1 MKPILTAISI
11 ALAAL
16 ALFLCTLST
25 HPFPGPPSAM
35 LATHLGASPFAAVDQ
50 PLYGMAVRF
59 LDRMCGP
66 AQATHAAHLFSAVL
80 GAMTCG
86 LLVLCTTRMS
96 FAMLSRHPQFVENA
110 PRASLIAGAVA
121 GLALMSCLPFWIL
134 ATRSYPDITGL
145 FLIVLCLWCVLQSL
159 FTRRQP
165 WVSIASLVF
174 GLGLAEFASF
184 IGLIFPYLL
193 FLGVLS
199 TRRGGR
205 FNWRL
210 FMGQCLLMLAGFL
223 IILQTAWFAW
233 CSPSAAYRGWT
244 SFGSALWACFK
255 HQHALALRVIP
266 PIGWLSLF
274 GQTYLPLIL
283 LLVLRPRLRAKRGP
297 IYLYLLLTVLL
308 VAVLLDAS
316 FLSPLRMLNAENRI
330 DLVFGTPYLAVA
342 ISCGLLA
349 GVWWSRLRHD
359 ARLVSPLYQGV
370 RKAMRFAFVPFL
382 ALCFVGLGWRH
393 LPVADGRVA
402 RLSHEWT
409 RGILQSLGSRSVL
422 VADSWVNTLVSL
434 EARATGVRELR
445 VISPDLAGGTP
456 YLRWLSAWQE
466 TPALQSLATV
476 GVGPLLQ
483 GMLTAEPPMYDR
495 LALHWQD
502 APLAACGLEAVPA
515 ADLFLPAAAGTPPE
529 DPARW
534 AVRAARLDALPL
546 ERLAEIRDA
555 RHPLAPYA
563 AEWLR
568 IQSKLANNH
577 GVALARAGR
586 TDLADE
592 AYRAAL
598 RLHPDNVSA
607 LLNRVELSR
616 TASPPPPDLEQIHRD
631 FAKFM
636 EELGTGRYRIWAL
649 ASAYGMLASPEA
661 FADRGMYWAVSGRPA
676 RAIQDLRRAMD
687 MAGEDARL
695 QVAVA
700 GAMFAG
706 GDPVRAAE
714 EYTRVLQ
721 ANPADR
727 NAMLGLARVAALQG
741 NYSDARA
748 SLSRLAEGREPDG
761 GLLVEQAVVDLLEG
775 LEKDAIKKAVRATEL
790 APGDARAWTLLASLS
805 ARVGDAGE
813 FNRAIERML
822 RMSTLAVH
830 TRHAIAALLWQ
841 QGRSDEARRLA
852 RSILESHPTHM
863 PTLDLS
869 LRMAVTHRDHV
880 TAWQCIPRILETEPS
895 NAYALMILGSL
906 HYFEHRLGPA
916 EQAFRARLA
925 VERSLEALNSLAYVL
940 YELNQPEEALPLA
953 EEALSL
959 NRAAPETWDTLA
971 MIQLSMLRLDDAITS
986 SRKAVELA
994 PELLDLQLHLAMV
1007 HTERGELDPAWNLIE
1022 QLMVRKAA
1030 LSSPAQVQLDT
1041 FRVKLQRLRDAKS
1054 SG

>member
-1 MKPILTAISI
+1 MKPILTAVSIS
-11 ALAAL
+11 LAAL
-16 ALFLCTLST
+16 ALFLWTLAP
-25 HPFPGPPSAM
+25 HPFPGTPSGM

-50 PLYGMAVRF
+50 PLYGMTVRM
-59 LDRMCGP
+59 LENIAGP
-66 AQATHAAHLFSAVL
+66 AHVTRAAHLFSALL
-80 GAMTCG
+80 GALTCG
-86 LLVLCTTRMS
+86 LLALCTTRMS
-96 FAMLSRHPQFVENA
+96 LAMLSRHPQFVENA

-121 GLALMSCLPFWIL
+121 GLALMTCLPFWIL
-134 ATRSYPDITGL
+134 STRSYPDITGL
-145 FLIVLCLWCVLQSL
+145 FLIVLCLWCVLQTL
-159 FTRRQP
+159 FVRRQP
-165 WVSIASLVF
+165 WASIASLLF
-174 GLGLAEFASF
+174 GLGMAEFASF
-184 IGLIFPYLL
+184 IGLLIPYLL

-205 FNWRL
+205 FNWRFFL
-210 FMGQCLLMLAGFL
+210 GQSLLMLIGFL

-244 SFGSALWACFK
+244 SYGSALWASFK
-255 HQHALALRVIP
+255 QQHALALRVIP

-274 GQTYLPLIL
+274 GQTYLPLLL

-297 IYLYLLLTVLL
+297 VYLYLLLSVLL
-308 VAVLLDAS
+308 AAVLLDIS
-316 FLSPLRMLNAENRI
+316 FLSPLRLLNAVDRI
-330 DLVFGTPYLAVA
+330 DMVFGTPYLAVA
-342 ISCGLLA
+342 LACGLLA
-349 GVWWSRLRHD
+349 GVWWSRLRHE
-359 ARLVSPLYQGV
+359 ARLVSPVFRVCRNAL
-370 RKAMRFAFVPFL
+370 RLSLLPLFLLFFAGL
-382 ALCFVGLGWRH
+382 AWRH
-393 LPVADGRVA
+393 LPVADGRVS

-409 RGILQSLGSRSVL
+409 RGILQSMGPRRIL
-422 VADSWVNTLVSL
+422 VADSWVNSLVSL
-434 EARATGVRELR
+434 EARATGMQDLHI
-445 VISPDLAGGTP
+445 ISPDLAGATP
-456 YLRWLSAWQE
+456 YLRWLATWQN

-483 GMLTAEPPMYDR
+483 GMLTSAPPMFDQV
-495 LALHWQD
+495 ALHWQD

-515 ADLFLPAAAGTPPE
+515 PDLFLPAATGTPPE

-534 AVRAARLDALPL
+534 GDRAARLAALPM
-546 ERLAEIRDA
+546 ERLSELREA
-555 RHPLAPYA
+555 RHPFSPFA

-586 TDLADE
+586 ADLADA
-592 AYRAAL
+592 AYRAA
-598 RLHPDNVSA
+598 RQLHPDNVSA

-616 TASPPPPDLEQIHRD
+616 TATPPPADIDQIHRD

-636 EELGTGRYRIWAL
+636 EDLGTGRYRIWAL

-661 FADRGMYWAVSGRPA
+661 FADRGLYWAVSGRPA

-700 GAMFAG
+700 GALFAG

-714 EYTRVLQ
+714 EYTRILK

-741 NYSDARA
+741 NYTDARA
-748 SLSRLAEGREPDG
+748 GLSRLAEGREPEG
-761 GLLVEQAVVDLLEG
+761 GLLVDQAVVDLLEG
-775 LEKDAIKKAVRATEL
+775 LEQDALKKAERATEI

-805 ARVGDAGE
+805 ARAGDAGE
-813 FNRAIERML
+813 FNRAIERMQ
-822 RMSTLAVH
+822 RMGTLAVH

-841 QGRSDEARRLA
+841 QGRSDEARRLCRA
-852 RSILESHPTHM
+852 ILEFHPSHM

-869 LRMAVTHRDHV
+869 LRMAVAHRDHV
-880 TAWQCIPRILETEPS
+880 TAWQCIPRILEVEPAH
-895 NAYALMILGSL
+895 AYALMILGSL

-916 EQAFRARLA
+916 EQAFRASLA
-925 VERSLEALNSLAYVL
+925 VERSQEALNSLAFVL
-940 YELNQPEEALPLA
+940 YELNRADEGLPLA

-959 NRAAPETWDTLA
+959 NRTAPETWDTLA
-971 MIQLSMLRLDDAITS
+971 MIHLSMGRLDEAMNA

-994 PELLDLQLHLAMV
+994 PEQLDLQLHLAMV
-1007 HTERGELDPAWNLIE
+1007 HTERGELEPAWNLVE

-1030 LSSPAQVQLDT
+1030 LSSPAQTRLDT
-1041 FRVKLQRLRDAKS
+1041 FRVKLQRLREAKI